1 MAMNEDESLLV
12 TADHHFN
19 KMMKLEQPTD
29 LVFYHTKTLKE
40 YARFPACD
48 TSVTDVIWHHGL
60 NQIFYGGMDGE
71 IRGLFNPKISKRGCI
86 LCINRKVKHLHAEMI
101 EY

>member
-1 MAMNEDESLLV
+1 MTNSTDDTIKLWDIRNPSHHVEVQYFHSNNAPATKMAMNEDESLLV

-29 LVFYHTKTLKE
+29 LVFYHSKTLKE

-48 TSVTDVIWHHGL
+48 T
-60 NQIFYGGMDGE
+60 
-71 IRGLFNPKISKRGCI
+71 
-86 LCINRKVKHLHAEMI
+86 
-101 EY
+101 